1 MKAKLLRPL
10 PRVLDEKEAQQQLEH
25 LDVETCAMKEG
36 GDRER
41 SRKKV
46 SKMRGGGIII
56 LPFLSFFKESTDV
69 ASCSGYCTMD
79 IFTIYKPVARNPISS
94 RKSWLNLVWV
104 SR

>member
-46 SKMRGGGIII
+46 SKVREEAA
-56 LPFLSFFKESTDV
+56 LLYYPSCLSSRR
-69 ASCSGYCTMD
+69 AQMW
-79 IFTIYKPVARNPISS
+79 PVAAGIAQWTYS
-94 RKSWLNLVWV
+94 RYINLWQGTQYQAG
-104 SR
+104 SLG